1 MTHPRINIRTAVA
14 EHLKQTFA
22 NTYTSRS
29 KPLFDQDLPA
39 VLVYTGT
46 ETIKEERWD
55 TDGHGDLIRELELF
69 VEAVDTGKD
78 DLDDKLDTMAEQ
90 IENMLDGWN
99 VPKMRNAVLR
109 FKTTETDMSIDGAK
123 IYGAIRLGFTLTYM
137 TKTHNNDD

>member
-1 MTHPRINIRTAVA
+1 MTHPRNNIRTAVA

-22 NTYTSRS
+22 NVYTSRS

-39 VLVYTGT
+39 VLVYTGN
-46 ETIKEERWD
+46 ETIREERWGM
-55 TDGHGDLIRELELF
+55 DGFGHLTRELELF

-90 IENMLDGWN
+90 IENLLDGWD
-99 VPKMRNAVLR
+99 VPGRKNAVLK

-123 IYGAIRLGFTLTYM
+123 IYGAVRLGYTLTYY
-137 TKTHNNDD
+137 TPTHNNDD

>member
-55 TDGHGDLIRELELF
+55 TDGHGDLTRELELF

-78 DLDDKLDTMAEQ
+78 DLDD
-90 IENMLDGWN
+90 
-99 VPKMRNAVLR
+99 
-109 FKTTETDMSIDGAK
+109 
-123 IYGAIRLGFTLTYM
+123 
-137 TKTHNNDD
+137 

>member
-1 MTHPRINIRTAVA
+1 MTHPRINIRAAVA

-39 VLVYTGT
+39 VLVYTGN

-78 DLDDKLDTMAEQ
+78 NLDDKLDTMAEQ
-90 IENMLDGWN
+90 IENMLDGWD
-99 VPKMRNAVLR
+99 VPNHKNIILR
-109 FKTTETDMSIDGAK
+109 FRSTETDMSIDGNK
-123 IYGAIRLGFTLTYM
+123 IYGAIRLGYTLTYM